1 MDYACVRAYAKVNL
15 TLDIAGV
22 SGGYHLLDSLVASV
36 DIYDE
41 ICVRRRE
48 DGLVRVTMHGL
59 GENIPPEGNNALACA
74 ERYVKRFG
82 TTGADITVNKRIPI
96 GAGLGGSSADVAGV
110 LNALNAV
117 YGATDY
123 SGLKEIA
130 DSLGS
135 DCGYML
141 NGGFA
146 RIAGRGDRVER
157 IDCPVTLYLG
167 LLLPSKGVSTAECF
181 KLYDG
186 LNERQLPSTENAVRA
201 LVSGDCASLGKGLNN
216 ALTRSAILLNN
227 EIEDCI
233 TALEGLD
240 PLGVGMTGSGSGV
253 FALFATEELLRQAQ
267 ARYRG
272 SATFITTKTVIPSM
286 EER

>member
-15 TLDIAGV
+15 TLDIVGV

-41 ICVRRRE
+41 ICVKRRE
-48 DGLVRVTMHGL
+48 DGLVRVAMHGL
-59 GENIPPEGNNALACA
+59 GKDIPPEGNNAVACA

-82 TTGADITVNKRIPI
+82 TAGADITVNKRIPI

-123 SGLKEIA
+123 GGLKQIA
-130 DSLGS
+130 DCLGS

-141 NGGFA
+141 EGGFA

-167 LLLPSKGVSTAECF
+167 LLLPNKGVSTAECF
-181 KLYDG
+181 KLYDK

-201 LVSGDCASLGKGLNN
+201 IVSGDCAALGKGLNN
-216 ALTRSAILLNN
+216 ALTHSAILLNK

-233 TALEGLD
+233 TALKGLD

-253 FALFATEELLRQAQ
+253 FALFATEEHLRRAQ
-267 ARYRG
+267 VNYRG